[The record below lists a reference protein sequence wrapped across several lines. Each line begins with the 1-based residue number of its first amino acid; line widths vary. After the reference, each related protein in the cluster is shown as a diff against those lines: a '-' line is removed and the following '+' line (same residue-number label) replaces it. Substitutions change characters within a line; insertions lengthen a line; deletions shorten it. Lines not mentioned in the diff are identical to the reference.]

1 MNNKLVIN
9 QQYLLRIFSKV
20 NKLNNV
26 PTQNRPVFIIKY
38 GPPASGKSSQPMI
51 NVIKS
56 FGYELNTYIHV
67 NVDDVVE
74 SIKTFQNESMKMFQ
88 KRLTTNKLK
97 DQNQIIKILN
107 NVSNNNAKMLFTPY
121 VSIRYNSRLN
131 IENRIDELMKHAIMA
146 RKNIS
151 FETTG
156 STSFP
161 FWIFNV
167 LQPGIN
173 KYQIK
178 ILFPLV
184 DCSEGWRRYK
194 ARAVKSYVQN
204 KSVRF
209 GLSRRQYTEQYI
221 KSYKN
226 FLKGKI
232 GMNSGRHG
240 LVARNAKYFVVS
252 RKGKIMKYMSEYMPI
267 INKLSN
273 EAKVW
278 AGKRT

>member
-74 SIKTFQNESMKMFQ
+74 SIKIFQNESMKIFQ
-88 KRLTTNKLK
+88 KRLNSNKLK
-97 DQNQIIKILN
+97 KDQITITKKLN
-107 NVSNNNAKMLFTPY
+107 NVSNNNAKMLLTPY
-121 VSIRYNSRLN
+121 VTTRYNSRLK
-131 IENRIDELMKHAIMA
+131 IEKQIDELMKDAIMA

-156 STSFP
+156 STGFP

-194 ARAVKSYVQN
+194 TRAVKSYL
-204 KSVRF
+204 KKKWVRF
-209 GLSRRQYTEQYI
+209 GLSRRQYTEHYI
-221 KSYKN
+221 KSYRN
-226 FLKGKI
+226 FLEGKI

-240 LVARNAKYFVVS
+240 LVARNPKYFVVS
-252 RKGKIMKYMSEYMPI
+252 RSGKIMNSMLEYMPI

-273 EAKVW
+273 EAKMEYY
-278 AGKRT
+278 K